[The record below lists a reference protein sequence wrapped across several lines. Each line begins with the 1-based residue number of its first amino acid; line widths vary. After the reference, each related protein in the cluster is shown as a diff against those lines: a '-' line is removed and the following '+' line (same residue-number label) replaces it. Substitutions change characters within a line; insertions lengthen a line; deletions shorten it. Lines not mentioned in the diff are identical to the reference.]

1 MMIEH
6 AQSRGVEVVHGLEV
20 SAPIQDSGGR
30 VAGVRFRAGGR
41 RRAQGEVRARY
52 VVDASGPAAVLARK
66 LCRRDYDDKMRQVAF
81 YTYFKNVKGPEGVRA
96 GHVLIATNPWGWF
109 WYIPMDGR
117 ELGQASVG
125 LVSGQEF
132 KEEYGRLGVEA
143 FFQRA
148 LEQTPFTK
156 DLLGP
161 RAERIADYQAITDW
175 AYTCDRMAGPGF
187 YLAGDAAAFLDP
199 LLSTGCTMAVLAGYS
214 ASVCINTVLRD
225 PSREEAALS
234 FYNGNYSRMWTVTRD
249 FLHYFYAGAGRA
261 RPDDFFWKARSVL
274 QFGDSVA
281 ANQAFCFLVNTIP
294 ANPHPALRKQIHM
307 YLQFMA
313 NIQHPVEKMKEDKH
327 FQHRMEES
335 LAWVGFDRLDD
346 RVVPVPNGSLEQTW
360 TIDQKSHQL
369 VPVRGITY
377 DQMRPVFSSTSS
389 WLLGRN
395 IQPLDDE
402 AWRLVEAMDGQR
414 AWGEVVR
421 QTTGAAAPGDEAR
434 AAVTATLQKL
444 CAENL
449 VLLREP
455 ETAA

>member
-1 MMIEH
+1 
-6 AQSRGVEVVHGLEV
+6 
-20 SAPIQDSGGR
+20 
-30 VAGVRFRAGGR
+30 
-41 RRAQGEVRARY
+41 
-52 VVDASGPAAVLARK
+52 
-66 LCRRDYDDKMRQVAF
+66 
-81 YTYFKNVKGPEGVRA
+81 
-96 GHVLIATNPWGWF
+96 
-109 WYIPMDGR
+109 
-117 ELGQASVG
+117 
-125 LVSGQEF
+125 
-132 KEEYGRLGVEA
+132 
-143 FFQRA
+143 
-148 LEQTPFTK
+148 
-156 DLLGP
+156 
-161 RAERIADYQAITDW
+161 
-175 AYTCDRMAGPGF
+175 
-187 YLAGDAAAFLDP
+187 
-199 LLSTGCTMAVLAGYS
+199 
-214 ASVCINTVLRD
+214 
-225 PSREEAALS
+225 
-234 FYNGNYSRMWTVTRD
+234 
-249 FLHYFYAGAGRA
+249 
-261 RPDDFFWKARSVL
+261 
-274 QFGDSVA
+274 
-281 ANQAFCFLVNTIP
+281 
-294 ANPHPALRKQIHM
+294 
-307 YLQFMA
+307 
-313 NIQHPVEKMKEDKH
+313 
-327 FQHRMEES
+327 MEES